1 MADIILTAGIDSCF
15 PVVFVF
21 RMYKTTTSDLADL
34 QLLGPRLRLSPTTAS
49 PALGRPLDL
58 QVGVLGFIG
67 LCLSPIHP
75 PLSSSDRRSSGC
87 ATDSDSHTGYSMRK
101 GGFSPQSALVVN
113 VVLPAISTHSLV
125 SYR

>member
-1 MADIILTAGIDSCF
+1 MADILPAAATGSCF

-21 RMYKTTTSDLADL
+21 HKTTTSDLAEL
-34 QLLGPRLRLSPTTAS
+34 QLLGPRSRLSPTTAS

-67 LCLSPIHP
+67 LYLSPIHH

-87 ATDSDSHTGYSMRK
+87 ARDHDSHTGCSMHK
-101 GGFSPQSALVVN
+101 GAFSPQSALVVN
-113 VVLPAISTHSLV
+113 VVLTAISTHSLV